1 MTQLLVSVK
10 NVSEALLALH
20 AGADVIDMKDPS
32 VGALGAL
39 STSEITTIVS
49 ALRKQNP
56 QVCISATIGDTHENV
71 DAMQQA
77 IMQTASLGVN
87 IVKFPLNSHTHDL
100 KALLGISTLL
110 SVETEMA
117 KPLSFKTEMAK
128 PLTSKRVI
136 LFGVLFADIALDLDL
151 IEAAAEAGLAGV
163 MLDTQHKTQD
173 LLCHANHAT
182 LLNFVNRCKHN
193 DLKSGLAGS
202 LQVQYIDNLVT
213 LDPSYMGFRGGLCSH
228 LNRNGDL
235 DVNKLEMAK
244 LLLHKGDNKVKISYE
259 NSGATLNC

>member
-10 NVSEALLALH
+10 NVSEALLALR

-77 IMQTASLGVN
+77 IMQTASLGVD
-87 IVKFPLNSHTHDL
+87 IVKFPLNGHTHDL

-117 KPLSFKTEMAK
+117 KPL
-128 PLTSKRVI
+128 TSKRVI
-136 LFGVLFADIALDLDL
+136 LFGVLFADIVLDLDL

-163 MLDTQHKTQD
+163 MLDTQYKTQD

-182 LLNFVNRCKHN
+182 LLNFVNRCKRN

-202 LQVQYIDNLVT
+202 LQVQYIENLVT
-213 LDPSYMGFRGGLCSH
+213 LNPSYMGFRGGLCSH

>member
-10 NVSEALLALH
+10 NVSEALLALR

-77 IMQTASLGVN
+77 IMQTASLGVD
-87 IVKFPLNSHTHDL
+87 IVKFPLNGHTHDL

-117 KPLSFKTEMAK
+117 KPL
-128 PLTSKRVI
+128 TSKRVI
-136 LFGVLFADIALDLDL
+136 LFGVLFADIVLDLDL

-163 MLDTQHKTQD
+163 MLDTQYKTQD

-182 LLNFVNRCKHN
+182 LLNFVNRCKRN

-202 LQVQYIDNLVT
+202 LQVQYIENLVT

>member
-10 NVSEALLALH
+10 NVSEALLALR

-117 KPLSFKTEMAK
+117 KPL
-128 PLTSKRVI
+128 TSKRVI
-136 LFGVLFADIALDLDL
+136 LFGVLFADIVLDLDL

-163 MLDTQHKTQD
+163 MLDTQYKTQD

-182 LLNFVNRCKHN
+182 LLNFVNRCKRN

-202 LQVQYIDNLVT
+202 LQVQYIENLVT

>member
-10 NVSEALLALH
+10 NVSEALLALR

-77 IMQTASLGVN
+77 IMQTASLGVD
-87 IVKFPLNSHTHDL
+87 IVKFPLNGHTHDL

-117 KPLSFKTEMAK
+117 KPL
-128 PLTSKRVI
+128 TSKRVI
-136 LFGVLFADIALDLDL
+136 LFGVLFADIVLDLDL

-163 MLDTQHKTQD
+163 MLDTQYKTQD

-182 LLNFVNRCKHN
+182 LLNFVNRCKGN
-193 DLKSGLAGS
+193 DLKSGFAGS
-202 LQVQYIDNLVT
+202 LQVQYIENLVT

>member
-10 NVSEALLALH
+10 NVSEALLALR

-77 IMQTASLGVN
+77 IMQTASLGVD
-87 IVKFPLNSHTHDL
+87 IVKFPLNGHTHDL

-117 KPLSFKTEMAK
+117 KPL
-128 PLTSKRVI
+128 TSKRVI
-136 LFGVLFADIALDLDL
+136 LFGVLFADIVLDLDL

-163 MLDTQHKTQD
+163 MLDTQYKTQD

-182 LLNFVNRCKHN
+182 LLNFVNRCKRN